1 MTTQEAV
8 DHYGGIKQLAHALNI
23 YPQAIKNWGER
34 PPRGRQFEL
43 YVLTN
48 RELKI
53 DEEFV
58 NGTASQSI

>member
-8 DHYGGIKQLAHALNI
+8 DHYGGIKQLAQALNV
-23 YPQAIKNWGER
+23 YPQAIKNWGSR

-48 RELKI
+48 KELQI

-58 NGTASQSI
+58 NGTAKQSV